1 MVAVKISKVQY
12 LMITMHRLRYADLIL
27 LSGYCYGQDSTPGC
41 QRQSTVQSFENFV
54 QQESA
59 CMVTSGASTFSVLM
73 GNAPVLSALYNDEDV
88 FNAAGLSIPA
98 VNDFC
103 Q

>member
-1 MVAVKISKVQY
+1 
-12 LMITMHRLRYADLIL
+12 
-27 LSGYCYGQDSTPGC
+27 
-41 QRQSTVQSFENFV
+41 
-54 QQESA
+54 
-59 CMVTSGASTFSVLM
+59 MVTSGASTFSVLM